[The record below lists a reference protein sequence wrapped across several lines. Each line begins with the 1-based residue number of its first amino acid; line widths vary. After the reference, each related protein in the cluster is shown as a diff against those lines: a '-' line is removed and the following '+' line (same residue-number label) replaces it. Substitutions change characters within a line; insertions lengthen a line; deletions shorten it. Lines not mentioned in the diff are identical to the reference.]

1 MNQDK
6 ILVSDLGKYG
16 ISLVYTTWS
25 SFEMVI
31 LTTPNNVAGQHTL
44 VIRNTKLGNT
54 VFAYHHNG

>member
-6 ILVSDLGKYG
+6 ILVLNLGKYG

-31 LTTPNNVAGQHTL
+31 LTTPNTIARQHTPF
-44 VIRNTKLGNT
+44 IWNTKLGST